1 MLAQIHRFV
10 SDEKLFKGRKF
21 VVDGEDMEE
30 KVQKDMDL
38 LMEEAEQDEGAGK
51 DAGT

>member
-1 MLAQIHRFV
+1 
-10 SDEKLFKGRKF
+10 
-21 VVDGEDMEE
+21 MEE

-51 DAGT
+51 DAGTQN